1 MQSIFSIDCIS
12 DYFLQILLNTNY
24 AQCFLLG
31 NFLLKIII
39 SRSSCFFKPII
50 IFLKTQR
57 LFNSIRCVK
66 CSFITL
72 IHFASLCVKSF
83 QHLISVSKIRCFN
96 FGANFLQVLPLFRTL
111 SQYRVFFFVFGTKYL
126 PQS

>member
-1 MQSIFSIDCIS
+1 MGIDCLS
-12 DYFLQILLNTNY
+12 DFFLQILLNTNY
-24 AQCFLLG
+24 IQCFFLG
-31 NFLLKIII
+31 NFLFKIIVPCC
-39 SRSSCFFKPII
+39 SRFFKPIV

-57 LFNSIRCVK
+57 LFHSTRCVK
-66 CSFITL
+66 RSFITL

-83 QHLISVSKIRCFN
+83 QYLISVYKIRCFN